1 MLPDHSAARCRLATS
16 VVRMD
21 QVAVPGTRLTGSV
34 KGDRPVRPAGD
45 HGAAIECRAGPRLG
59 ERPGGQAAGASLAR
73 TPGLAR
79 HRQIHPEVPPMSE
92 KEFFRFAID
101 RRYAKAG
108 PRCC

>member
-1 MLPDHSAARCRLATS
+1 MPLPTERSTAPCVCECAPSKPTTRLAE
-16 VVRMD
+16 
-21 QVAVPGTRLTGSV
+21 RLAFL
-34 KGDRPVRPAGD
+34 RQAIRRII
-45 HGAAIECRAGPRLG
+45 GAPDYE
-59 ERPGGQAAGASLAR
+59 
-73 TPGLAR
+73 TYLAR